1 MPIPAPLRFLTFLG
15 LTAAPLLGLAP
26 QPVDFNRDV
35 RPVLSDKCFA
45 CHGFDAAKRK
55 GGLRL
60 DTPEGALAGGK
71 SGKPAFVAGK
81 PDQSAL
87 VERIR
92 QKDPEEVM
100 PPPEHPKA
108 LTSAEK
114 DLLVRWIA
122 QGGKYADHW
131 AYQPVRRPA
140 VPASDKDR
148 SGRHP
153 VDAFVQERLR
163 REGVEPLG
171 EADRRTLVRRLSFDL
186 HGVAPDPETVEAF
199 AGSKDPKAW
208 EKLADRFLDSP
219 RFAERQ
225 AQMWLDLVRYADTIG
240 FHGDCTVS
248 VWPYRDYVLRAF
260 QENRPFDRFTR
271 EQIAG
276 DLLPDATEETRIAS
290 GYNRL
295 NRMSTEGGVQDKEY
309 LAKYAADRVRTTS
322 ITWLGSTMGCA
333 ECHDHKFDP
342 FSTRD
347 FYSFAAFFADLQ
359 EQGFYDRGFTEN
371 EWGPRLRLPTP
382 AQKSELERIDA
393 EIARAKAAVAA
404 VPDSALE
411 ASRDGWE
418 ASAALADKADW
429 LKWWTMKAS
438 DLATRNGAR
447 LVPAGDW
454 IRATGPNP
462 DTETYVVRFRPSPA
476 RWYALRLQ
484 TGTEEDLPG
493 NRISRNGTTFHVTGV
508 DLELR
513 DPSGSRV
520 VDLARVQVSAASEGF
535 PGLALIDGDPD
546 SSWAVG
552 EGHSRDHQA
561 VFHFRQAIETGPETE
576 LVLRIHHT
584 SRFPRTTV
592 GRFQVALSAWPS
604 PGLGSGLPDDVLKS
618 LRKPAAERQKE
629 DLERIARHHRS
640 VAPELADAN
649 ARLAE
654 LQDRRSRLLGTIP
667 STLVSEARKEPR
679 PIRILPRGNWMDD
692 SGPLVTPA
700 LPARFQPATGTAPT
714 ERRLTR
720 LDLADWLTR
729 PDNPMT
735 ARVFVNRQWKN
746 LFGAGL
752 SRVLDDVG
760 SQGEGPSHPELL
772 DWLASE
778 FMAPTPSLARPGRT
792 PHAWDVKHLVRVVV
806 TSAAYRRSSVAT
818 SASLERDPDNRLLA
832 RQGRFR
838 VDAETVRDSALAA
851 SGLLVDRV
859 GGPSVRPPQP
869 EGYWAA
875 LNFPKREYVPG
886 VGEELHRRSLYTHWQ
901 RTFVHPAMAAFDAP
915 SREECTANRVNSNT
929 PLQALV
935 LLNDVEFAEAARAL
949 AAEALRRN
957 PGRPEAAVATL
968 WRRAVS
974 RPATPKEMAV
984 LMDLHRRQAARYA
997 QSPSEAAELLSV
1009 GAAPLAKDLPQAE
1022 LAGMTAVARAVLNL
1036 HETLTRN

>member
-1 MPIPAPLRFLTFLG
+1 MSTPALLRFLARLCIVAVPFAG
-15 LTAAPLLGLAP
+15 TAAPA
-26 QPVDFNRDV
+26 VDFNRDV
-35 RPVLSDKCFA
+35 RPILSDRCFA
-45 CHGFDAAKRK
+45 CHGFDANKRK

-60 DTPEGALAGGK
+60 DTREGALAGGK

-92 QKDPEEVM
+92 HTDPEEVM
-100 PPPEHPKA
+100 PPPEHPRS
-108 LTSAEK
+108 LSTAEK

-122 QGGKYADHW
+122 EGGKYADHW
-131 AYQPVRRPA
+131 AYSPVQRPS
-140 VPASDKDR
+140 VPQGDR
-148 SGRHP
+148 SQVHP
-153 VDAFVQERLR
+153 VDAFIADRLK
-163 REGVEPLG
+163 REGVEPLAA
-171 EADRRTLVRRLSFDL
+171 ADRRTLVRRLSLDL
-186 HGVAPDPETVEAF
+186 HGVAPDPETVEKF
-199 AGSKDPKAW
+199 AASKDSRAW
-208 EKLADRFLDSP
+208 EKLVDLFLDSP

-225 AQMWLDLVRYADTIG
+225 TQMWLDLVRYADSIG

-276 DLLPDATEETRIAS
+276 DLLPGATDETRIAS

-342 FSTRD
+342 ISTRD

-359 EQGFYDRGFTEN
+359 EQGFYDRGFGEN
-371 EWGPRLRLPTP
+371 EWGPRLRLPSP
-382 AQKSELERIDA
+382 EQKSELERLDTA
-393 EIARAKAAVAA
+393 IARERAV
-404 VPDSALE
+404 LE
-411 ASRDGWE
+411 AASDDSLAGSRTAWESAVLAADAAKSLGWGIQKPV
-418 ASAALADKADW
+418 ALA
-429 LKWWTMKAS
+429 TV
-438 DLATRNGAR
+438 NGAR
-447 LVPAGDW
+447 LEAAGDW
-454 IRATGPNP
+454 VRASGPNP
-462 DTETYVVRFRPSPA
+462 DTETYIVRLRPGTG
-476 RWYALRLQ
+476 RWIALRLQ
-484 TGTEEDLPG
+484 TGTDEELPG
-493 NRISRNGTTFHVTGV
+493 NRIARNGTTFHVSGV

-513 DPSGSRV
+513 DPAGSRV
-520 VDLARVQVSAASEGF
+520 VDIARVQVSAASEGF
-535 PGLALIDGDPD
+535 PGSSLIDPDP
-546 SSWAVG
+546 STTWAVG

-561 VFHFRQAIETGPETE
+561 VLHFRNPIETGSETE
-576 LVLRIHHT
+576 LVFRIHHG
-584 SRFPRTTV
+584 SRFPRTAI
-592 GRFQVALSAWPS
+592 GRFQVALSSWTS
-604 PGLGSGLPDDVLKS
+604 PGLGSGVPEDVLKS
-618 LRKPAAERQKE
+618 LRKPVAERAKE
-629 DLERIARHHRS
+629 DVERIRKHHRT
-640 VAPELADAN
+640 VAPELAGTWG
-649 ARLAE
+649 RLAE
-654 LQDRRSRLLGTIP
+654 LQDQRSLLLGKIP
-667 STLVSEARKEPR
+667 STLISEARKEPR
-679 PIRILPRGNWMDD
+679 VMRVLARGNWMDE
-692 SGPLVTPA
+692 SGPVVSPA
-700 LPARFQPATGTAPT
+700 IPARFQTDSTKTAP
-714 ERRLTR
+714 ERRPTR
-720 LDLADWLTR
+720 LDLAGWLTH

-760 SQGEGPSHPELL
+760 SQGEWPSHPELL
-772 DWLASE
+772 DWLAAE
-778 FMAPTPSLARPGRT
+778 FMSPSPALARPGRS

-818 SASLERDPDNRLLA
+818 PSLLERDPDNRLLA

-851 SGLLVDRV
+851 SGLLVEQV

-949 AAEALRRN
+949 ATDEFRRS
-957 PGRPEAAVATL
+957 GKRPETAVAAL
-968 WRRAVS
+968 WRRVVS
-974 RPATPKEMAV
+974 RPATPQELAV
-984 LMDLHRRQAARYA
+984 LLDLFRQQTARYA
-997 QSPSEAAELLSV
+997 TAPADAAELLSV

-1022 LAGMTAVARAVLNL
+1022 LAGVTAVARAVLNL
-1036 HETLTRN
+1036 HETITRN